1 MSDENANAGAGQ
13 GAGQGGGQGGGN
25 GAAQQVQPQ
34 MKVLGQFTRDISFEN
49 ILAQKG
55 AQGEMKP
62 EIAVEVSLDGKKRP
76 VEDQY
81 EVILKLK
88 VTSKNAGTE
97 DHLFLLTLDYSGVF
111 EIKNVPE
118 QQLHPYLMIEC
129 PRQLFPF
136 VRRIVS
142 DLTRDGGFPAL
153 NLDQIDFVALYRQEI
168 ARRVAAQQQGD
179 GGTIRTS

>member
-1 MSDENANAGAGQ
+1 MADE
-13 GAGQGGGQGGGN
+13 N
-25 GAAQQVQPQ
+25 GAAAPSENGAAAQAQQQIQ

-62 EIAVEVSLDGKKRP
+62 EISVEVSLDGKKRP
-76 VEDQY
+76 VADQY

-168 ARRVAAQQQGD
+168 ARRVAAQNRGD

>member
-1 MSDENANAGAGQ
+1 MADE
-13 GAGQGGGQGGGN
+13 N
-25 GAAQQVQPQ
+25 GAAAPGENGAAAQGTQQQIQ

-62 EIAVEVSLDGKKRP
+62 EISVEVSLDGKKRP
-76 VEDQY
+76 VADQY

-168 ARRVAAQQQGD
+168 ARRQQAQAAD
-179 GGTIRTS
+179 SGTIRTS